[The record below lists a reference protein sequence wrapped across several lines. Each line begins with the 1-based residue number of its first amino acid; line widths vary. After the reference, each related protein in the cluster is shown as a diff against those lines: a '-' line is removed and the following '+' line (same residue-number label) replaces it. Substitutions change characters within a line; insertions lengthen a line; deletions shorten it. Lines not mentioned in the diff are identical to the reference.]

1 MSKELD
7 KTSLLDLV
15 PDSISKDSD
24 VSARRKALD
33 IPLREMTGVLDLP
46 SIYVSIDSLHP
57 SSSIIW
63 RTRGTQASG
72 AILGRL
78 S

>member
-7 KTSLLDLV
+7 KTSLLDLL

-24 VSARRKALD
+24 VSAAAKALD

-46 SIYVSIDSLHP
+46 SIYV
-57 SSSIIW
+57 
-63 RTRGTQASG
+63 TA
-72 AILGRL
+72 
-78 S
+78 